1 MRKAPFT
8 VAAIFGLTLAA
19 RAFAQEH
26 DPAKHGGASHDN
38 MSHAGHDMSTPAPDK
53 RELVNF
59 PPEIRDH
66 QLRNMAEHFQ
76 ALSGIIAAMGA
87 AEYVKA
93 AEISRTHLGVDS
105 PAATGCKGAASGKD
119 NMSTPSTAPNMHQ
132 MLSQHMPEGMSNL
145 GMTMHHAADDFA
157 MAATEA
163 AKTGDGKPAY
173 AALSRV
179 TAGCIGCH
187 EAYRTR

>member
-1 MRKAPFT
+1 MRKAPFAI
-8 VAAIFGLTLAA
+8 AAIFGLTLTVG
-19 RAFAQEH
+19 AFAQEH
-26 DPAKHGGASHDN
+26 DPAKHDA
-38 MSHAGHDMSTPAPDK
+38 MSHTGHDMTAAPDK

-59 PPEIRDH
+59 PPEVRDH

-76 ALSGIIAAMGA
+76 ALSDILAAMGA

-93 AEISRTHLGVDS
+93 AEIARTHLGVDS
-105 PAATGCKGAASGKD
+105 PAATGCKGAASNQSKMPAL
-119 NMSTPSTAPNMHQ
+119 NTPISDMHQ
-132 MLSQHMPEGMSNL
+132 MLAHYMPEGMSNL

-157 MAATEA
+157 AKATEA
-163 AKTGDGKPAY
+163 AKTGDAKSAY
-173 AALSRV
+173 AALSHV